1 VAAGARHEAVA
12 KKNWCVP
19 KLTPEFR
26 QCMEDVL
33 DQYEKPYDPAEP
45 VVCMDE
51 QPYQMLDDVR
61 PSQRAAPGKIAR
73 QDYEY
78 RRCGTCSIFVAVEP
92 AAGRR
97 FVQARRHRTRS
108 DFACFVRDLLKR
120 YPRARRVHLVLDNL
134 NTHNPRSLIECFGV
148 QGASGNASPASAQVT
163 TVVRQTTSRPKSPVG
178 VQAVIPSGDLVRLT
192 WDNPSLA
199 DGAGV
204 AGFNVYRRVVDS
216 GEFQKTT
223 PQPTFYKIYYDDIRN
238 PGLAGKYEY
247 VMTAV
252 DAFGNESVQSAPARA
267 MAQPAK

>member
-1 VAAGARHEAVA
+1 MAAGARHEAVA

-33 DQYEKPYDPAEP
+33 DQYEKPYDPVEP

-61 PSQRAAPGKIAR
+61 PSQRAAPGKIAK

-108 DFACFVRDLLKR
+108 DFACFVRDLLRR
-120 YPRARRVHLVLDNL
+120 YPHARRVHLVLDNL
-134 NTHNPRSLIECFGV
+134 NTHNPKSLIEYFGM
-148 QGASGNASPASAQVT
+148 QGAKPLLKRIVWHHTPKHASWLNMAEIEISVLTKQCLRRRLATLEAVQREAAVW
-163 TVVRQTTSRPKSPVG
+163 SRDRNRRK
-178 VQAVIPSGDLVRLT
+178 ATICWT
-192 WDNPSLA
+192 
-199 DGAGV
+199 
-204 AGFNVYRRVVDS
+204 FNHTDARRVFP
-216 GEFQKTT
+216 ELYHRHK
-223 PQPTFYKIYYDDIRN
+223 
-238 PGLAGKYEY
+238 LCA
-247 VMTAV
+247 
-252 DAFGNESVQSAPARA
+252 
-267 MAQPAK
+267 